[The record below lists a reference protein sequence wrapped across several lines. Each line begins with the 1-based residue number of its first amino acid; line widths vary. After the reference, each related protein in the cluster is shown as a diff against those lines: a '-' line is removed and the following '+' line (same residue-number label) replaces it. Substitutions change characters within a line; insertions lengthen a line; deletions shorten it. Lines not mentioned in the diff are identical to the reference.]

1 MFQSP
6 VSPAAAS
13 VAIPGYPSMA
23 RPMPQ
28 PKPAY
33 IPFSPTGPVAQ
44 PDPPF
49 KLDGI
54 RVADPELIESLY
66 ILSKTENLPRDEA
79 YLRSLGVNI
88 MFHNGRQAIDVLR
101 KRGVS
106 IIFSDMG
113 DSTAHAEWVSDMNL
127 IKINQRYKDDRSL
140 PTLYALSEAIF
151 HEAGH
156 AAHRGDARSSIQ
168 EDVDCLAL
176 NAMAYRAHV
185 AQTPAYPYFRPK
197 GRLKP
202 LFDNGVARY
211 AQLFFNW
218 DPYNPPTYQGSD
230 PTLENLV
237 HRIADKYGDLPPEN
251 PDHPIPILPYGH
263 PLALRICQE
272 LQRRFAEQS
281 ETMAPINNR

>member
-1 MFQSP
+1 MPNPLQFPMFQSP

-156 AAHRGDARSSIQ
+156 ALWVVFVQVPEVTGIGQGFHPGFLRFGCSEAGHDA
-168 EDVDCLAL
+168 
-176 NAMAYRAHV
+176 
-185 AQTPAYPYFRPK
+185 F
-197 GRLKP
+197 
-202 LFDNGVARY
+202 
-211 AQLFFNW
+211 
-218 DPYNPPTYQGSD
+218 
-230 PTLENLV
+230 
-237 HRIADKYGDLPPEN
+237 
-251 PDHPIPILPYGH
+251 
-263 PLALRICQE
+263 
-272 LQRRFAEQS
+272 
-281 ETMAPINNR
+281 